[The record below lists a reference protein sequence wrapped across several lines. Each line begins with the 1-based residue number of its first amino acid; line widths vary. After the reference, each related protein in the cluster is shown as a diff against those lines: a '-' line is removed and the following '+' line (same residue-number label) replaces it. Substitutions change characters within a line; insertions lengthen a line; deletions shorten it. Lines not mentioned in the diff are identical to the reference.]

1 MDYGRFFSQVAL
13 RREPSAVSTLRDKAA
28 DEETPVILLSWGLP
42 NPSLFPI
49 QDATVTLKNGE
60 KLIIGKELMVKA
72 LQYSSTKGFPP
83 LVQQLQQLTEDLHQ
97 PPRMCERG
105 VLVTIGSINAL
116 SMAGNMLLNPGDP
129 IIVQEPLFGEI
140 ISALLPYGPK
150 LIPAATDDEGIV
162 PSLLRETLARCGDC
176 PAKVMY
182 VNPTGNNPT
191 GVSMSE
197 ARLREIY
204 DIACEYNI
212 IILEDDPYYF
222 INFVEDLP
230 TSFLKLD
237 TEGRV
242 LRFDS
247 FSKTVSAGI
256 RLGYVTGPQPL
267 IDIMTLDIMSSA
279 GYASTLAQVVVSEL
293 LNKWGHQGY
302 LNHVYSLREEYRK
315 KRDVMQKAAEKHLA
329 GLCEWKLPSG
339 GMFFWIKV
347 LGLEDTQRLI
357 NEAASRVGVVA
368 MPGCYFVVRRE
379 EPCPYIRV
387 TYSVASPEEVDR
399 AFYLLA
405 EIIREEKLQSKK
417 K

>member
-1 MDYGRFFSQVAL
+1 MDYRRFFSQVAL
-13 RREPSAVSTLRDKAA
+13 RRDLSDLIALRNKIAVR
-28 DEETPVILLSWGLP
+28 ETPVILLSWGLP

-60 KLIIGKELMVKA
+60 KLIIDKELMVKV
-72 LQYSSTKGFPP
+72 LQYISTAGFPP
-83 LVQQLQQLTEDLHQ
+83 LVQQLKQLTEDLHQ
-97 PPRMCERG
+97 PPRMCETE
-105 VLVTIGSINAL
+105 VVVTMGSINAL
-116 SMAGNMLLNPGDP
+116 SIAADMLLNPGDP
-129 IIVQEPLFGEI
+129 IIVQEPVFTGVLT
-140 ISALLPYGPK
+140 ALLPYGPK
-150 LIPAATDDEGIV
+150 IIPAVNDDEGIV
-162 PSLLRETLARCGDC
+162 PSLLRDTLVRCGDC

-267 IDIMTLDIMSSA
+267 IDIMTADIMSSVLHTPNF
-279 GYASTLAQVVVSEL
+279 SQVIVSEL

-347 LGLEDTQRLI
+347 LGLKDSRRLI
-357 NEAASRVGVVA
+357 NESAVRVGVVA
-368 MPGCYFVVRRE
+368 MPGSCFMIRKE

-387 TYSVASPEEVDR
+387 TYSVASPEEVNK

-405 EIIREEKLQSKK
+405 EVIREEKLQSKK